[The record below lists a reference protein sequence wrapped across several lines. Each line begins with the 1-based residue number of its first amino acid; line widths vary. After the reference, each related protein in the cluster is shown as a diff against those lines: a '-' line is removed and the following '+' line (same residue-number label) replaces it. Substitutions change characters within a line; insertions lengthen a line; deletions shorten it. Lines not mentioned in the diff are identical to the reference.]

1 MRMKKLSTK
10 IWLLILAF
18 LAATVLFM
26 VLFTDFL
33 YEQLYVDDTEAMML
47 EVGEKLQT
55 LYRGGKVTD
64 ELVAQVEDYNA
75 YSNINVFAVRNPREL
90 SACVPFDID
99 YNTLIGAEERQQ
111 LLAGNSVTKIGY
123 EERFERQI
131 ISVILPMTDQNRLEG
146 ILYVY
151 YPLAK
156 ISELAKEEV
165 VLLMTGAVMFL
176 LVAAFFV
183 YYGMRKILQPLEQL
197 QHAAENIS
205 DGDYAVRVDVQSQD
219 EIGKL
224 SDAFNQMAAAIQRED
239 EVQKTFLATVSHELR
254 TPISYVKGYSEAIQN
269 GSVQQLAQAEA
280 IALIAREAGRME
292 RLTNE
297 LLQLARKEIVTCEE
311 LDPIIVAETLRDV
324 TSLLAQQAHEKQ
336 ITFISRL
343 DEGLIVLANE
353 EKLKQIF
360 INVIE
365 NAIRYSNE
373 QAIIEIEAKQVNDKA
388 VMTIKDN
395 GIGIPQEDLVHITER
410 FYRVNKARSRADGG
424 SGLGLSIV
432 EQFVKQFGGTL
443 MITSILGEGTHVTV
457 TLPIMGELE

>member
-1 MRMKKLSTK
+1 MKKLSTK

-26 VLFTDFL
+26 LLFTDFL
-33 YEQLYVDDTEAMML
+33 YEQLYVDDTEEMML
-47 EVGEKLQT
+47 EVGQKLQT

-64 ELVAQVEDYNA
+64 ELVAQVEDYNT
-75 YSNINVFAVRNPREL
+75 YSNINVFAVRNPKEL

-99 YNTLIGAEERQQ
+99 YDTLIGAEERQQ
-111 LLAGNSVTKIGY
+111 LLAGKPVTKIGY

-165 VLLMTGAVMFL
+165 ILLLTGAVMFL

-183 YYGMRKILQPLEQL
+183 YYSMRKILQPLEQL
-197 QHAAENIS
+197 QHAAEKIS
-205 DGDYAVRVDVQSQD
+205 DGDYAVRVAVQSQD

-224 SDAFNQMAAAIQRED
+224 SHAFNKMATAIQKED
-239 EVQKTFLATVSHELR
+239 EAQKTFLATVSHELR

-269 GSVQQLAQAEA
+269 GSLPKEAQDET
-280 IALIAREAGRME
+280 IALITREAGRME

-311 LDPIIVAETLRDV
+311 LDPIIVAETLREV
-324 TSLLAQQAHEKQ
+324 MSLLAQQAQEKH
-336 ITFISRL
+336 ITFTSKL
-343 DEGLIVLANE
+343 DEDLIVLANE
-353 EKLKQIF
+353 EKLKQVC
-360 INVIE
+360 INIIE
-365 NAIRYSNE
+365 NAIRYSD
-373 QAIIEIEAKQVNDKA
+373 ADAPIEIEVEQVNKQA
-388 VMTIKDN
+388 ILRVKDS
-395 GIGIPQEDLVHITER
+395 GIGIPPEDLAHITER

-443 MITSILGEGTHVTV
+443 TITSTLGEGTHVVV
-457 TLPIMGELE
+457 TLPLMEELE